1 MVVRING
8 VKFVKKKIIFF
19 VNDMFKF
26 LKFICIF
33 ILIFLSII
41 RVKKIVRC
49 I

>member
-8 VKFVKKKIIFF
+8 VKFVKKIFF

-41 RVKKIVRC
+41 RVKKIVKC

>member
-8 VKFVKKKIIFF
+8 VNFVKKIFF